1 MATKESETA
10 FSPVGIVK
18 SSGIRGL
25 DSILSG
31 GFSQGRVILVLG
43 EPGTGKTIFIS
54 QFLHWG
60 PTQGNENSMFIGM
73 NEPRSRFMSEMRG
86 VGMDFEALEK
96 NGKFAYV
103 DATELRRIPE
113 QAKVG
118 RIHVGG
124 RELGLVNL
132 IDMMQEGMQKVSPK
146 RIAVDSIS
154 DLVFRFPTIEERR
167 PVILDIVE
175 SLETT
180 GATCLLTSEVLS
192 TGEERV
198 VQPEE
203 YLAEGVI
210 LLRRLPRKGM
220 RSVQVLKM
228 RGQKVDTTPRPYTIS
243 DKGIEV
249 YASEEIY

>member
-1 MATKESETA
+1 MAARESETA
-10 FSPVGIVK
+10 SAGAVR
-18 SSGIRGL
+18 SSGIPGL
-25 DSILSG
+25 DTLLSG
-31 GFSQGRVILVLG
+31 GFSQGRIILVLG
-43 EPGTGKTIFIS
+43 DAGTGKTIFVS

-60 PTQGNENSMFIGM
+60 SAQGSENGMFIGM
-73 NEPRSRFMSEMRG
+73 NEPRSRFMSEMRT
-86 VGMDFEALEK
+86 VGMDFESLEK
-96 NGKFAYV
+96 SDRFAYV
-103 DATELRRIPE
+103 DATEVRRIPE

-124 RELGLVNL
+124 RELGLVNV
-132 IDMMQEGMQKVSPK
+132 IDMMQEGAKKVSPK

-154 DLVFRFPTIEERR
+154 YLVFRFPTIEERR

-175 SLETT
+175 SLQTT

-192 TGEERV
+192 TGEDRT

-220 RSVQVLKM
+220 RSIQVLKM

-243 DKGIEV
+243 GKGIEV

>member
-1 MATKESETA
+1 VVTTKEEAESAPIE
-10 FSPVGIVK
+10 
-18 SSGIRGL
+18 SSGIPGL
-25 DSILSG
+25 DTLLSG
-31 GFSQGRVILVLG
+31 GFSRGRVILVLG

-54 QFLHWG
+54 QFLYWG
-60 PTQGNENSMFIGM
+60 SSQANENTMFIGM
-73 NEPRSRFMSEMRG
+73 NEPKARFMSEMRG
-86 VGMDFEALEK
+86 VGMDFESLER
-96 NGKFAYV
+96 NGKFAYL
-103 DATELRRIPE
+103 DATEVRRIPQ

-118 RIHVGG
+118 RIQVGG

-132 IDMMQEGMQKVSPK
+132 IDMMQEGTTKLSPK

-175 SLETT
+175 SLQTT
-180 GATCLLTSEVLS
+180 GATTLLTSEVLS
-192 TGEERV
+192 TGEDRT

-210 LLRRLPRKGM
+210 LLRRLARKGM
-220 RSVQVLKM
+220 RSIQVLKM
-228 RGQKVDTTPRPYTIS
+228 RGQKVDTAPRPYSIS
-243 DKGIEV
+243 DRGIEV